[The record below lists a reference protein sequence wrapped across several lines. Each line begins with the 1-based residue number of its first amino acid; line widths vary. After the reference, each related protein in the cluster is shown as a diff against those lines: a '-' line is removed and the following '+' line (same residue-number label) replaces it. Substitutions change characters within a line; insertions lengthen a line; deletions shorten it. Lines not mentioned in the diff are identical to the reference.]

1 MSFELRR
8 AQRLAGA
15 SLLLLGAAATS
26 ALAQEP
32 AQAPAQPPAQDKS
45 STEIPAVTV
54 TAPSPI
60 VRRVVPTRS
69 PVRVARTGRARSQQR
84 TAEATPAAPATAAPQ
99 QGVLPIVTNQFAT
112 VTVVPNDEIRR
123 EGGGQLGDLL
133 FSKPGITGSS
143 FAPGA
148 SSRPIIRGLD
158 VNRVGIVENGTNG
171 GGASDLGEDHFV
183 PIDTLAT
190 NQVEVVRG
198 PAALRYGSTSIGG
211 VVSATNN
218 RIPDALP
225 SCAPSFQTYGLPTKA
240 PLASAATSPCVTAET
255 RTAFSS
261 VDRGVESGVLLDTG
275 GGNFAFHADAYG
287 RTTSDYAIPSY
298 PYLNDQTRPVNGRQP
313 NSATRSD
320 GASIGGSYFFQG
332 GYIGAAITQNDSLYH
347 IPGIDGADHLTRIDG
362 HQTKINVKG
371 EYRPD
376 AAAIDTIRFW
386 AGATDYRH
394 NEIGLADP
402 ADLNSDGIR
411 QTFTN
416 KEQEIRTEVQLTPFN
431 ARFAEVTTAL
441 GFQAGHQELT
451 APSPDD
457 PGSPL
462 NGLWDP
468 NKNDRVAGYVFNE
481 LKFSE
486 TTKAQ
491 IAGRIEHVNL
501 SGTTPAFIPP
511 VFDVNIDPASI
522 GPATPR
528 NLHFTPKSAS
538 IGLLQD
544 LPWGLVASVTG
555 QYVER
560 APKPAELFSRGAHD
574 ATATFDIGN
583 PDLGIETAKSIEVG
597 LRRATGPFR
606 FELTGY
612 YTRFN
617 GFIFRR
623 LTGNTCDEAACV
635 DIANPDQLELQQ
647 ARYSQRDAIFRG
659 GEFQSQLDVG
669 AFHGGIW
676 GIENQLDA
684 VRATFTDGTN
694 VPRIPPVRIGG
705 GVFWR
710 DDNWLMRVN
719 LLHAFAQNNVAVIA
733 ETPTPGYNLLKAE
746 VSYKTKLDRNWFGA
760 REMIAGIVGN
770 NLLNESIRN
779 SVSYTKDEVLMP
791 GIGVR
796 AFANFK
802 F

>member
-1 MSFELRR
+1 MSFKSRR
-8 AQRLAGA
+8 AQRLGGA
-15 SLLLLGAAATS
+15 SLLLLGAAATP
-26 ALAQEP
+26 AFAQE
-32 AQAPAQPPAQDKS
+32 PAQDKS

-60 VRRVVPTRS
+60 VRRAVVPSRNAGRGTRTAR
-69 PVRVARTGRARSQQR
+69 VRSREQ
-84 TAEATPAAPATAAPQ
+84 TAEATPAASAPAAPQ
-99 QGVLPIVTNQFAT
+99 PGVLPIVTDQFAT
-112 VTVVPNDEIRR
+112 VTVVPNEEIRR
-123 EGGGQLGDLL
+123 EGGSQLGDLL

-158 VNRVGIVENGTNG
+158 VNRVGILENGTNA

-183 PIDTLAT
+183 PIDPLAT

-218 RIPDALP
+218 RIPDAVP
-225 SCAPSFQTYGLPTKA
+225 SCAPSFQSYGLPTKA

-287 RTTSDYAIPSY
+287 RTTSDYYIPSY
-298 PYLNDQTRPVNGRQP
+298 PYLTDQSRPVNGRQP

-332 GYIGAAITQNDSLYH
+332 GYIGASITQNDSLYH
-347 IPGIDGADHLTRIDG
+347 IPGIDGADHNTRIDA

-402 ADLNSDGIR
+402 ADLNTDGIR

-416 KEQEIRTEVQLTPFN
+416 KEQEIRTEVQLMPFN

-441 GFQAGHQELT
+441 GFQVGHQELS
-451 APSPDD
+451 APSPDN
-457 PGSPL
+457 PGTL
-462 NGLWDP
+462 FNGLWDP
-468 NKNDRVAGYVFNE
+468 NNSTRVAGYAFNE
-481 LKFSE
+481 FRFTE
-486 TTKAQ
+486 TTRAQ
-491 IAGRIEHVNL
+491 IAGRIEHVEL
-501 SGTTPAFIPP
+501 HGTTPDF
-511 VFDVNIDPASI
+511 PADYLPD
-522 GPATPR
+522 GTPQTPIAR
-528 NLHFTPKSAS
+528 NPSFTPKSGS

-544 LPWGLVASVTG
+544 LPGGMVGSITA

-560 APKPAELFSRGAHD
+560 APKAAELFSRGGHD

-583 PDLGIETAKSIEVG
+583 PNLTIETAKSVELGV
-597 LRRATGPFR
+597 RRATGPFR
-606 FELTGY
+606 FEATVY
-612 YTRFN
+612 YTHFDN
-617 GFIFRR
+617 FIYRR
-623 LTGNTCDEAACV
+623 LTGVMCDDDFASCGA
-635 DIANPDQLELQQ
+635 PDGELNQ
-647 ARYSQRDAIFRG
+647 AVYSQRNANFRG

-669 AFHGGIW
+669 AFQGGIW
-676 GIENQLDA
+676 GIENQFDF
-684 VRATFTDGTN
+684 VRATFSDGTN
-694 VPRIPPVRIGG
+694 VPRIPPMRMGG

-710 DDNWLMRVN
+710 DDNWLMRIN
-719 LLHAFAQNNVAVIA
+719 LLHAFAQDNVAEIA
-733 ETPTPGYNLLKAE
+733 ETPTAGYNLLKAE
-746 VSYKTKLDRNWFGA
+746 VSYKTKLNPNPFGA
-760 REMIAGIVGN
+760 REMLVGLLGN
-770 NLLNESIRN
+770 NLLNENIRN
-779 SVSYTKDEVLMP
+779 SVSYTKDEVLLP

>member
-1 MSFELRR
+1 MSFKLRR
-8 AQRLAGA
+8 AQRLGGA
-15 SLLLLGAAATS
+15 SLLLLGAATS
-26 ALAQEP
+26 ALAE
-32 AQAPAQPPAQDKS
+32 DKS
-45 STEIPAVTV
+45 LTEIPAVTV

-60 VRRVVPTRS
+60 VRRAVVPTRN
-69 PVRVARTGRARSQQR
+69 PGRPTRTARARSHER
-84 TAEATPAAPATAAPQ
+84 AADATPAAAAPAAPL

-112 VTVVPNDEIRR
+112 VTVVPNEEIRR

-158 VNRVGIVENGTNG
+158 VNRVGIVENGTNA

-183 PIDTLAT
+183 PIDPLAT

-225 SCAPSFQTYGLPTKA
+225 NCGAQPFQSFGLPAKA

-255 RTAFSS
+255 RSAFSS

-275 GGNFAFHADAYG
+275 GGNFAFHADVYG
-287 RTTSDYAIPSY
+287 RNTTDYSIPSY
-298 PYLNDQTRPVNGRQP
+298 PYLTDQTRPVANGRQP

-332 GYIGAAITQNDSLYH
+332 GYIGAAITQNDALYH
-347 IPGIDGADHLTRIDG
+347 IPGIDGADHNTRIDG

-371 EYRPD
+371 EYHPD
-376 AAAIDTIRFW
+376 ATAIDVVRFW

-402 ADLNSDGIR
+402 ANPNSDGVR

-416 KEQEIRTEVQLTPFN
+416 KEQEIRTEVQLMPFN

-441 GFQAGHQELT
+441 GFQVGHQELS
-451 APSPDD
+451 APSPDN
-457 PGSPL
+457 PGTL
-462 NGLWDP
+462 FNGLWDP
-468 NKNDRVAGYVFNE
+468 NNSTRVAGYAFNE
-481 LKFSE
+481 FKF
-486 TTKAQ
+486 TDATRAQ
-491 IAGRIEHVNL
+491 IAGRIEHVEL
-501 SGTTPAFIPP
+501 HGTTPDF
-511 VFDVNIDPASI
+511 PADFLPDGAPQAAISRN
-522 GPATPR
+522 PA
-528 NLHFTPKSAS
+528 FTPKSGS
-538 IGLLQD
+538 VGLLQD
-544 LPWGLVASVTG
+544 LPGSLVGSITA

-560 APKPAELFSRGAHD
+560 APKAAELFSRGAHD

-583 PDLGIETAKSIEVG
+583 PNLGIETAKSVEIG
-597 LRRATGPFR
+597 LRKATGPFR
-606 FELTGY
+606 FEATVY
-612 YTRFN
+612 YTHFN
-617 GFIFRR
+617 NFIYRR
-623 LTGNTCDEAACV
+623 LTGVMCDDDFASCGAPGAEV
-635 DIANPDQLELQQ
+635 NQ
-647 ARYSQRDAIFRG
+647 AVYSQRDANFRG

-669 AFHGGIW
+669 AFQGGIW
-676 GIENQLDA
+676 GLENQFDV

-694 VPRIPPVRIGG
+694 VPRIPPVRLGG

-733 ETPTPGYNLLKAE
+733 ETPTSGYNLLKAE
-746 VSYKTKLDRNWFGA
+746 VSYKTKLNPNAFGA
-760 REMIAGIVGN
+760 REMLLGLVGN
-770 NLLNESIRN
+770 NLLNENIRN